1 MFCELGSC
9 AGQPR
14 LLWFVAILHSASN
27 ATATRQ
33 LVLEVLH
40 REPDR
45 RQRQPFLGN
54 LFVNCCPLAPL
65 VAQLSSGHE
74 EQHDQGELNPLL
86 FDVVFINHGN
96 RVAGR
101 HCVAPLLY
109 FTLSNGAVFCFLGG
123 PARLNGTEKR
133 RKQKEMSWD
142 QRRDKAFSSA
152 SALRLE
158 KSKKLLKIQ
167 YGFLADPA
175 QPVRSNIATTRG
187 TSQFRSIFPSLLIA
201 PVITS
206 YTNSPSL
213 RHQISTRLRI
223 QLLPSV
229 QIIFK
234 QH

>member
-14 LLWFVAILHSASN
+14 LLWFVVILHSASN

-123 PARLNGTEKR
+123 PARLNGTETSAR
-133 RKQKEMSWD
+133 RAGRAAAGGGRSCVD
-142 QRRDKAFSSA
+142 ND
-152 SALRLE
+152 
-158 KSKKLLKIQ
+158 
-167 YGFLADPA
+167 GFLAFVFDG
-175 QPVRSNIATTRG
+175 RSQATLC
-187 TSQFRSIFPSLLIA
+187 RSFF
-201 PVITS
+201 
-206 YTNSPSL
+206 L
-213 RHQISTRLRI
+213 RF
-223 QLLPSV
+223 LP
-229 QIIFK
+229 
-234 QH
+234 

>member
-1 MFCELGSC
+1 MLPLPSP
-9 AGQPR
+9 GQPPPR
-14 LLWFVAILHSASN
+14 EHYQPPPPSLPF
-27 ATATRQ
+27 Q
-33 LVLEVLH
+33 L
-40 REPDR
+40 
-45 RQRQPFLGN
+45 
-54 LFVNCCPLAPL
+54 
-65 VAQLSSGHE
+65 
-74 EQHDQGELNPLL
+74 PLL
-86 FDVVFINHGN
+86 LPRAQKLPSLDLSQK
-96 RVAGR
+96 REGR
-101 HCVAPLLY
+101 KRKSWRGQQRKA
-109 FTLSNGAVFCFLGG
+109 
-123 PARLNGTEKR
+123 KR

-152 SALRLE
+152 SALCLE